1 MSTTEQ
7 EDEYSAAFDEFAA
20 GDVNEEAGQEA
31 DAEAETE
38 SDAVTEQAENGE
50 SNQEQSKEGQESID
64 SDAEDKPSEDS
75 QADADAPKSLED
87 ELEYYKHGFA
97 TNRGRVSA
105 YQKRINELET
115 KLKEMQKPGES
126 AKDGSDADSGDNPE
140 GSGMSDEQWNE
151 FADDYPELAGALEKR
166 LAGFDQALNA
176 RLGEIEHKVSPLE
189 EKAHE
194 EYVNGQLAV
203 LAERHPDWQQVTSS
217 EEFSKWITE
226 QPEAVR
232 ELGNSLD
239 AQDASFLIETFKS
252 MTNAQSNSSSQK
264 RQERLRQSVNISSK
278 GGGRQA
284 GIPEDYE
291 AAFDFFASQSNK

>member
-7 EDEYSAAFDEFAA
+7 EDEYSAAFDAFAA
-20 GDVNEEAGQEA
+20 GDANDEAKQEA
-31 DAEAETE
+31 EAE
-38 SDAVTEQAENGE
+38 SDAVTEQPENDE
-50 SNQEQSKEGQESID
+50 SNQEQPKEKQESID
-64 SDAEDKPSEDS
+64 SDDEDKPSEGG
-75 QADADAPKSLED
+75 QTDAPKSLEE
-87 ELEYYKHGFA
+87 ELEYYKHGFE

-105 YQKRINELET
+105 YQKKINELET
-115 KLKEMQKPGES
+115 KLKEKSNHADS
-126 AKDGSDADSGDNPE
+126 AKDGNDADPGSNPE

-151 FADDYPELAGALEKR
+151 FAEDYPELASALEKR
-166 LAGFDQALNA
+166 LADFDQALNA
-176 RLGEIEHKVSPLE
+176 RLGEIEHKVTPLE

-194 EYVNGQLAV
+194 EYVNSQLAV
-203 LAERHPDWQQVTSS
+203 LETKHPDWQQVTSS

-239 AQDASFLIETFKS
+239 AHDASFLIETFKS

-278 GGGRQA
+278 GGGRQT
-284 GIPEDYE
+284 GIPDDYD
-291 AAFDFFASQSNK
+291 AAFDLFASQSNK